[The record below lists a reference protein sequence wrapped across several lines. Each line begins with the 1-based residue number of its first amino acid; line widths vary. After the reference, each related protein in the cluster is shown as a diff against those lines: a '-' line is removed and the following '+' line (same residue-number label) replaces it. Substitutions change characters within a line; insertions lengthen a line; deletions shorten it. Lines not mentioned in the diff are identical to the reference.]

1 MDGKNLKLFEIEKVG
16 RRLRRRC
23 RRRRRR
29 CRRRRRRRVD
39 FQSSS

>member
-23 RRRRRR
+23 RRRRCRR
-29 CRRRRRRRVD
+29 CRRRRVD